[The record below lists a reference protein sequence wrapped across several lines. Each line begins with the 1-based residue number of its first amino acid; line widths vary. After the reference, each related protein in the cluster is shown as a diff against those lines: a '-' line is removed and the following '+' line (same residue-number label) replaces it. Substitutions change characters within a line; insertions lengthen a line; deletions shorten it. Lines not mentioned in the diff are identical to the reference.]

1 MLIAETEIKKEFLRS
16 KCNPS
21 AQSIH
26 CIVHLK
32 KDISKVIP
40 YLNAELGGDAC
51 SKKPPFV
58 TFKVM
63 GKLIT
68 IHPDK
73 IAINALKDMEQAEKI
88 ILWIIKEINRV
99 WDQRDKITPTY
110 EIPPKPQPLE
120 ILKLLPK
127 TNCRKC
133 NLPTCMVFATQ
144 MAQGVRDVKDCPELS
159 AEKKKKLKE
168 YLDKFPGINLE
179 I

>member
-1 MLIAETEIKKEFLRS
+1 MDKTDVRPCPAGSGYETLIKKLYLLSTSVGKIYKNIKTRSIVMLIAETEIKKEFLRS

-73 IAINALKDMEQAEKI
+73 IAINALKDFSIA
-88 ILWIIKEINRV
+88 
-99 WDQRDKITPTY
+99 
-110 EIPPKPQPLE
+110 
-120 ILKLLPK
+120 
-127 TNCRKC
+127 
-133 NLPTCMVFATQ
+133 
-144 MAQGVRDVKDCPELS
+144 
-159 AEKKKKLKE
+159 
-168 YLDKFPGINLE
+168 
-179 I
+179 